1 MKNRILQVL
10 KNPYILLR
18 GLITKRMF
26 HWVPDHIVLKINYR
40 ARMDKKLNLKNPNTF
55 NEKLQWLK
63 LNDRKSEY
71 TQLAD
76 KYEVRNYIKETI
88 GEKYLIPSY
97 GVWDT
102 FDDIDFDKLPNQF
115 VLKTTHDSGGVVICR
130 DKHTFDKNEAKKKI
144 NKSLN
149 KNYYYGQREWPY
161 KNIKPRILAEK
172 FMYEKENESL
182 KDYKIMCFNG
192 VPKVIQ
198 IMSERTKNGFYIS
211 HYDTQWNEMEIK
223 RKTIKKSSQ
232 KIKKP
237 KKLNEMLN
245 ISRALSKS
253 IPFVRVDLYYIK
265 GNIYFGEL
273 TFYPVS
279 GHMDFVNEKDDRLL
293 GSWINLPSSRK

>member
-1 MKNRILQVL
+1 
-10 KNPYILLR
+10 
-18 GLITKRMF
+18 MF